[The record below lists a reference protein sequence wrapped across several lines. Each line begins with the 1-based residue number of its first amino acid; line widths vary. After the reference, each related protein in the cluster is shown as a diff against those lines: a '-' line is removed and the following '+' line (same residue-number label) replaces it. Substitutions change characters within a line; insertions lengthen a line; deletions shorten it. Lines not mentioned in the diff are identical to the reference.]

1 MSSYLTQGMRLLFL
15 AAALAIL
22 GAFFLPWLKLD
33 GPAGA
38 YSGAELIALAVSP
51 QWQYLT
57 SVNQLQAAVLV
68 GAPAAMLLFAIVAI
82 SKYVRKRRTPL
93 AILLVLAAGFGLV
106 FGTAELVDRRLTP
119 STGFLLAML
128 LAAVLLFHQGLISV
142 HTELWERQ
150 KFPAVYR
157 ALGVITGAGIRPW
170 RTAPSNPGR

>member
-1 MSSYLTQGMRLLFL
+1 MSSYLTQGMRLLFF

-51 QWQYLT
+51 QWQYLN
-57 SVNQLQAAVLV
+57 SVNPLQAAVLV
-68 GAPAAMLLFAIVAI
+68 GAPAAMLLFTIVVI

-93 AILLVLAAGFGLV
+93 ATLLVLAAGIALV
-106 FGTAELVDRRLTP
+106 FGTDELVDGRLTP
-119 STGFLLAML
+119 FAGFLLAMAL
-128 LAAVLLFHQGLISV
+128 TAVLLLHQGLISV

-150 KFPAVYR
+150 KFPSIYR
-157 ALGVITGAGIRPW
+157 VLGVITGADIRPW
-170 RTAPSNPGR
+170 RTS

>member
-1 MSSYLTQGMRLLFL
+1 MNSYLTLAMRLLFF

-51 QWQYLT
+51 QWQYLN
-57 SVNQLQAAVLV
+57 SVNPLQAAVLV
-68 GAPAAMLLFAIVAI
+68 GAPAAMLLFTIVVI

-93 AILLVLAAGFGLV
+93 ATLLALAAGFALV
-106 FGTAELVDRRLTP
+106 FGTDELVDGRLTP
-119 STGFLLAML
+119 FAGFLLAMAL
-128 LAAVLLFHQGLISV
+128 TAVLLLHQGLISV

-150 KFPAVYR
+150 KFPSIYR
-157 ALGVITGAGIRPW
+157 VLGIITGADIRPW
-170 RTAPSNPGR
+170 RTS